1 MRVMRLSGYN
11 LAISS
16 VSDLIENKYKPEAI
30 DLSKCQRLG
39 KQLISKAAESKKTVM
54 APYSMS
60 KLLNLLDMDEYHSG
74 CIDALSMATVMQ
86 FECKNKQVAAWMEA
100 AEFPACEDQTTILAE
115 MIKFYL
121 ACGNGFLIKMR
132 NPQGDW
138 MGLERMLP
146 SEVQIVENY
155 DKFGFFRPDYIQVK
169 NNQKKDFAY
178 ADIVHIKKSTHRSN
192 AWGLACLPI
201 AINIEILGEIKTFDY
216 NNFKNGLMIDYFVIV
231 EGGTLRDGTVTDEQG
246 NEVLT
251 DAYTEIEKALT
262 EVKGNANSHSTVLIE
277 SESRDVKI
285 RLEPLRQQDRE
296 GGFLSLKK
304 DLREGILAYHRVP
317 ARIVSQ
323 LIPGQLGGDNRS
335 DMAMFYHFVI
345 KPLQERLALTLA
357 IEFNY
362 EFGWKVKPEDFNF
375 GNLTEILQSDDER
388 LFMQNRNFGS
398 K

>member
-1 MRVMRLSGYN
+1 MRLSGYN

-231 EGGTLRDGTVTDEQG
+231 EGGTLRDGTVTDEAG

-262 EVKGNANSHSTVLIE
+262 EVKGNAKSHSTVLIE

-296 GGFLSLKK
+296 GGFITLKK

-335 DMAMFYHFVI
+335 DMLMFYQFVVR
-345 KPLQERLALTLA
+345 PLQNRLALALA
-357 IEFNY
+357 NEFNFD
-362 EFGWKVKPEDFNF
+362 FGWNVKPEDFNF
-375 GNLTEILQSDDER
+375 GNLTEVLQTADEQ
-388 LFMQNRNFGS
+388 LFMQNRNL
-398 K
+398 

>member
-1 MRVMRLSGYN
+1 MRVMRLGAYN

-16 VSDLIENKYKPEAI
+16 ASDLLEAKYKPDPI
-30 DLSKCQRLG
+30 DLSKCTRIG
-39 KQLISKAAESKKTVM
+39 KQLVSKAAETKKVVSQ
-54 APYSMS
+54 PYSMS
-60 KLLNLLDMDEYHSG
+60 KLLNLLDTDEYHSG
-74 CIDALSMATVMQ
+74 CIDALTMATIMQ
-86 FECKNKQVAAWMEA
+86 FDCKNSQVKSWMEA
-100 AEFPACEDQTTILAE
+100 AEFPACEDQTTILGE

-132 NPQGDW
+132 NAQGEW

-155 DKFGFFRPDYIQVK
+155 DEFGFFKPNYIQVK

-178 ADIVHIKKSTHRSN
+178 EDIIHVKKSTHRSN

-231 EGGTLRDGTVTDEQG
+231 EGGTLRDGIVTDEQG
-246 NEVLT
+246 NEILT

-262 EVKGNANSHSTVLIE
+262 EVKGNAKSHSTVLIE

-296 GGFLSLKK
+296 GGFLGLKK

-323 LIPGQLGGDNRS
+323 LIPGQLGGDNSS
-335 DMAMFYHFVI
+335 DMRMFYQFVV
-345 KPLQERLALTLA
+345 KPLQNRLALALA
-357 IEFNY
+357 NEFNFD
-362 EFGWKVKPEDFNF
+362 FGWNVKPEDFNF
-375 GNLTEILQSDDER
+375 GNLTEVLQTADEQ
-388 LFMQNRNFGS
+388 LFMQNRNL
-398 K
+398 

>member
-262 EVKGNANSHSTVLIE
+262 EVKGNAKSHSTVLIE

-375 GNLTEILQSDDER
+375 GNLTETLQSDDER

>member
-1 MRVMRLSGYN
+1 MRVMRIGAHNLS
-11 LAISS
+11 ISS
-16 VSDLIENKYKPEAI
+16 ASDLLETKYKPEPI
-30 DLSKCQRLG
+30 DLSKCQRIG
-39 KQLISKAAESKKTVM
+39 KQLVSKAAETKKVVSQ
-54 APYSMS
+54 PYSMS
-60 KLLNLLDMDEYHSG
+60 NLLNLLDTDEYHSG
-74 CIDALSMATVMQ
+74 CIDALTMATIMQ
-86 FECKNKQVAAWMEA
+86 FDCKNSQVKAWMES

-115 MIKFYL
+115 LMKFYL

-132 NPQGDW
+132 NAQGQW

-155 DKFGFFRPDYIQVK
+155 DEFGFFKPNYIQVK

-178 ADIVHIKKSTHRSN
+178 EDIIHVKKSTHRSN

-262 EVKGNANSHSTVLIE
+262 EVKGNAKSHSTVLIE

-296 GGFLSLKK
+296 GGFLGLKK

-323 LIPGQLGGDNRS
+323 LIPGQLGGDNKS
-335 DMAMFYHFVI
+335 DMLMFYHFVVR
-345 KPLQERLALTLA
+345 PLQNRLALALA
-357 IEFNY
+357 NEFNFD
-362 EFGWKVKPEDFNF
+362 FGWSVKPDDFNF
-375 GNLTEILQSDDER
+375 GDLTQAIQSADDQ
-388 LFMQNRNFGS
+388 LFMQNRSFGVQ
-398 K
+398 

>member
-1 MRVMRLSGYN
+1 LRVMRLGGYN

-16 VSDLIENKYKPEAI
+16 VSDLIESKYKPEAI
-30 DLSKCQRLG
+30 DLSKCQRVG
-39 KQLISKAAESKKTVM
+39 KQLISKAAETKKTVM

-86 FECKNKQVAAWMEA
+86 FECKNKQVTAWMEA

-231 EGGTLRDGTVTDEQG
+231 EGGTLRDGTVTDEAG

-262 EVKGNANSHSTVLIE
+262 EVKGNAKSHSTVLIE

-362 EFGWKVKPEDFNF
+362 EFDWKVKPDDFNF
-375 GNLTEILQSDDER
+375 GNLTETLQSDDER